1 VRLGRQVAG
10 WWRAAALLAAGAVG
24 GAAAVAVA
32 SVPGS
37 DGVIH
42 ACYAITDN
50 QGTTEP
56 VPTIGN
62 IRIIDPSVGQTC
74 SNPVGAPASEATL
87 AWNATGP
94 AGTPGTPG
102 ATGQPGTVTTVT
114 VGSTP
119 VLLTAAPGKSVGTLT
134 ISGTPTVRSGAGTT
148 EFQLVGF
155 EFSRPGGAVG
165 TAARKAG
172 ELTITKHVDKSSPAL
187 FKACATGQHFN
198 KVTISLRKAG
208 GGKTL
213 TYKLSNVVIGSIERT
228 YDGEQPTEVL
238 TLDYTKVE
246 IAYSS

>member
-1 VRLGRQVAG
+1 MRLGRPIANG
-10 WWRAAALLAAGAVG
+10 WRAAALLAVGALG

-42 ACYAITDN
+42 ACYAITDD

-62 IRIIDPSVGQTC
+62 VEIIDPSVGQSC

-87 AWNATGP
+87 AWNVTGP
-94 AGTPGTPG
+94 AGTPG

-114 VGSTP
+114 VTSTP
-119 VLLTAAPGKSVGTLT
+119 VLLTAAPGRSVGTLT
-134 ISGTPTVRSGAGTT
+134 ISGTSTGRAGGGTT
-148 EFQLVGF
+148 AFGLVGF
-155 EFSRPGGAVG
+155 ELSRPGGSSG
-165 TAARKAG
+165 TAQRKAG
-172 ELTITKHVDKSSPAL
+172 ELTVTKQVDKSSPLL
-187 FKACATGQHFN
+187 FKACATGQHF
-198 KVTISLRKAG
+198 KSVTITLRKAG